1 MDAEKL
7 MKNTESLP
15 FWKEKTLAQMSSS
28 EWESLCD
35 GCGKCCLHK
44 IEDEDT
50 GEIAFTNVACR
61 LLDAKTCRCSN
72 YSKRIHFVKDCQVL
86 NPKKIHRLQWLPS
99 TCAYKLLA
107 DGRDLPKW
115 HPLVSGT
122 RDSVHKAGISVK
134 NKIISEDHV
143 KDLEDFVV
151 DWIF

>member
-1 MDAEKL
+1 
-7 MKNTESLP
+7 MKNTETLP
-15 FWKEKTLAQMSSS
+15 FWKEKSLEQMSTT

-50 GEIAFTNVACR
+50 GEIAYTNVACR
-61 LLDAKTCRCSN
+61 LLDSKSCRCSN

-86 NPKKIHRLQWLPS
+86 NPKKVRRLNWLPS
-99 TCAYKLLA
+99 TCAYKIVA
-107 DGRDLPKW
+107 EGRDLPSW
-115 HPLVSGT
+115 HPLISGT
-122 RDSVHKAGISVK
+122 RDSVHKAGVSVK
-134 NKIISEDHV
+134 NKIVSEDHV

>member
-1 MDAEKL
+1 
-7 MKNTESLP
+7 MKNTETLP
-15 FWKEKTLAQMSSS
+15 FWKVKTLEQMSTN

-50 GEIAFTNVACR
+50 GDIAFTNVACR
-61 LLDAKTCRCSN
+61 LLDSKSCRCSN

-86 NPKKIHRLQWLPS
+86 NPKKVRRLNWLPS
-99 TCAYKLLA
+99 TCAYKLLGE
-107 DGRDLPKW
+107 GRDLPSW
-115 HPLVSGT
+115 HPLVSGN
-122 RDSVHKAGISVK
+122 RDSVHRAGISMK

>member
-1 MDAEKL
+1 

-15 FWKEKTLAQMSSS
+15 FWKEKTLAQMSSN

-72 YSKRIHFVKDCQVL
+72 YTKRIHFVKDCQVL
-86 NPKKIHRLQWLPS
+86 NPKKVHRLQWLPS
-99 TCAYKLLA
+99 TCAYRLLA

-115 HPLVSGT
+115 HPLVSGS

>member
-1 MDAEKL
+1 
-7 MKNTESLP
+7 MKNTESHA
-15 FWKEKTLAQMSSS
+15 FWKVKTLEQMSTT

-44 IEDEDT
+44 IEDEET
-50 GEIAFTNVACR
+50 GEIAFTNVACK

-86 NPKKIHRLQWLPS
+86 NPKKVRKLNWLPS
-99 TCAYKLLA
+99 TCAYKLVGE
-107 DGRDLPKW
+107 GRDLPSW
-115 HPLVSGT
+115 HPLITGN
-122 RDSVHKAGISVK
+122 RESVHKAGISVK
-134 NKIISEDHV
+134 NKIISENSV

>member
-1 MDAEKL
+1 
-7 MKNTESLP
+7 MKNTESQP
-15 FWKEKTLAQMSSS
+15 FWKAKTLEQMSSS

-50 GEIAFTNVACR
+50 GEIAFTNVACK

-86 NPKKIHRLQWLPS
+86 NPKKVRKLAWLPS
-99 TCAYKLLA
+99 TCAYKIVGE
-107 DGRDLPKW
+107 GRDLPSW
-115 HPLVSGT
+115 HPLITGN
-122 RDSVHKAGISVK
+122 RESVHKAGVSVK
-134 NKIISEDHV
+134 NKIISENSV

>member
-1 MDAEKL
+1 
-7 MKNTESLP
+7 MKNTETLP
-15 FWKEKTLAQMSSS
+15 FWKVKTLEQMSTN

-61 LLDAKTCRCSN
+61 LLDSKSCRCSN

-86 NPKKIHRLQWLPS
+86 NPKKVRRLNWLPS
-99 TCAYKLLA
+99 TCAYKLLGE
-107 DGRDLPKW
+107 GRDLPSW
-115 HPLVSGT
+115 HPLVSGN
-122 RDSVHKAGISVK
+122 RDSVHRAGISMK